1 MTIDV
6 PTESTPAPGSRWGR
20 VAALIDER
28 VDAEQAPVVRAFAEA
43 YLHRIDAEDAADPDL
58 LFHEMMGLFAVAS
71 SRNGRPAA
79 VRAFNPAVAEHGY
92 DPGGSVVETN
102 TDDLP
107 YLVDSVTAELRS
119 RGLQIR
125 SVRHPIVGTER
136 DHTGKLLR
144 VVGARDAARRESVM
158 HFELAER
165 LDEVQL
171 QEVADAVERVL
182 GDVRRVVADFPAM
195 TQRIGAMVE
204 YCRRGAGR
212 YAFDEVNEAI
222 AFLRWLLEGT
232 FTFLGYREYE
242 VKDGFLRV
250 VPGSGLGLLS
260 DEQSSYL
267 HQPQPVESL
276 SPPVQKRIREGE
288 LLLITKTNRLSP
300 VHRRAR
306 MDYIGVR
313 WETDDGA
320 LVGEAR
326 LLGLFT
332 STAYAAPAAETPL
345 LNHRL
350 RRILEAEDLIEGSHD
365 HRAAVAIFSSFPK
378 DDLFGAT
385 TDDLRNAVVALL
397 NLKPDQVRLLGRRSD
412 DGRSAALIV
421 ALPAGRYTAQ
431 LAERLEH
438 ALMEAYGADTVE
450 QHLVLGEQFSH
461 ARVHFT
467 VHGPDGLRD
476 VDFRALERR
485 VHDLTRT
492 WDDAVASAM
501 SSTHGTRVAH
511 ALAAKWGPRFPDFY
525 KVATEP
531 HLAAHDIENLERLE
545 VSEDDFLVGLQ
556 NAAGKS
562 GPRTRLSLYKR
573 GGKVALSDFLPILEH
588 VGLRVHDERPTRLQ
602 HGEGDTFIQNF
613 GVLGPDGEPLD
624 LADAG
629 ERVADLVAAV
639 RRGDTES
646 DWLNRLVVKA
656 GLTWQ
661 QVAVLRAYRTYRQR
675 VNARFGARY
684 DADAFASHPLTTG
697 LLVRYF
703 ELRFDPG
710 RERDAEAEAALR
722 EQIVAEFDLIESL
735 DEDRILRDQ
744 LALIDATLRT
754 NAFRPGRGALAIKF
768 RSADVPGMPQP
779 APFVEIFVH
788 HTELEGIHL
797 RGGLVARG
805 GLRWSDRLDFRTE
818 VWGLMRA
825 QMTKNAVIVPTGAKG
840 GFIVKRR
847 PDDPAELRAAVEDR
861 YRSFIRAL
869 LDVTDNIVE
878 GAVVHPPGMRV
889 LDGEDPYFVVA
900 ADKGTATF
908 SDIANEIAE
917 DEYGFWLGD
926 AFASGGSAGYDHKG
940 LGITA
945 RGAWESVKRLFR
957 ELGMDPA
964 RDEFTAVGI
973 GDMSGDVFGNGMLL
987 SDRMKLVAAYDH
999 RHVFVDPD
1007 PDPAASWT
1015 ERRRLFELPRSS
1027 WHDYSRDLLSEC
1039 GGIYPRS
1046 AKSIELTPRACE
1058 ALGIPVPATPMTP
1071 DEVIRA
1077 ILRAPVDLLW
1087 NGGIGT
1093 VVKASDETDAD
1104 ARDRASDAI
1113 RVDAAD
1119 LRCRVVGEGGN
1130 LGFTQRARVEFAAAG
1145 GRINADFI
1153 DNSGGVD
1160 CSDHEVNLKILLG
1173 IAEARGELDRE
1184 GRNELLRAVADD
1196 VVAHVLSDN
1205 YRQARILSRE
1215 VDASAGRIYA
1225 YEDLMETLE
1234 SEGVLTRAAEALPP
1248 EQQLGARR
1256 RTNLGLH
1263 RPELAVLLANAKRS
1277 LTDSLLESDLI
1288 EDPWLARELSGYFPG
1303 KVLEHFGDLLGE
1315 HRLRRELIATLVANE
1330 LVDLLGSSFV
1340 NRLTTELGASPAAV
1354 VRAYRIARDVTG
1366 AVGRFAAVD
1375 ALDAAVDRTVE
1386 AELVGGAERLLDT
1399 ITRWYLAHGEPGPLE
1414 ATITAAHD
1422 GFERLED
1429 SLEMASPEEAQEVV
1443 ERLVAAGV
1451 PETTAR
1457 AHSLIR
1463 WLMYAPDVLRVA
1475 ERSGREVEEA
1485 SEAFLVMNA
1494 RVRFRWLLD
1503 ELDALPAAQ
1512 RVHRWAVN
1520 ALRDDARRARAELV
1534 SLALAESPGSSP
1546 ADAVEAFLESR
1557 DAKCSH
1563 LAGVMRSLSA
1573 SGADLAGLMVAVR
1586 ELRAL
1591 AD

>member
-1 MTIDV
+1 M
-6 PTESTPAPGSRWGR
+6 PTEEQPAPGSRWDR
-20 VAALIDER
+20 VTALIDER
-28 VDAEQAPVVRAFAEA
+28 VEPEQAPLVRAFAEA
-43 YLHRIDAEDAADPDL
+43 YLHRLEAEELDPQPLFYEMLNLCALAA
-58 LFHEMMGLFAVAS
+58 
-71 SRNGRPAA
+71 SRGAKPAA
-79 VRAFNPAVAEHGY
+79 VRAFNPTVAEHGY
-92 DPGGSVVETN
+92 DPGASVVETN

-107 YLVDSVTAELRS
+107 YLVDSVSSELRA

-136 DHTGKLLR
+136 DHTGRVLR

-158 HFELAER
+158 HFELTTR

-171 QEVADAVERVL
+171 QEVTAAVESVL
-182 GDVRRVVADFPAM
+182 ADVRRVVADFPAM

-212 YAFDEVNEAI
+212 YAFDDVNEAM

-242 VKDGFLRV
+242 AKDGFLSV
-250 VPGSGLGLLS
+250 VPGSGLGLLA
-260 DEQSSYL
+260 DEDSSYL
-267 HQPQPVESL
+267 HEPQPIETL

-313 WETDDGA
+313 WERAEDGA
-320 LVGEAR
+320 VMEAR

-332 STAYAAPAAETPL
+332 TTAYAAPAAETPL

-365 HRAAVAIFSSFPK
+365 HRAAVDIFSSFPK
-378 DDLFGAT
+378 DDLFGAS

-397 NLKPDQVRLLGRRSD
+397 NLKPDQVRLLGRRSA

-421 ALPAGRYTAQ
+421 ALPMERYTAQ

-438 ALMEAYGADTVE
+438 TLCEAYGADTVE
-450 QHLVLGEQFSH
+450 NHLVLGEQFQH

-476 VDFRALERR
+476 VDFRALEQR

-492 WDDAVASAM
+492 WDDAVAGAM
-501 SSTHGTRVAH
+501 TATHGGRRARE
-511 ALAAKWGPRFPDFY
+511 LAAKWGASFPEFY

-545 VSEDDFLVGLQ
+545 AAEDDFLVALQ
-556 NAAGKS
+556 NAEGKS

-588 VGLRVHDERPTRLQ
+588 VGLRVHDERPTRLK
-602 HGEGDTFIQNF
+602 HGDGDTFIQNF
-613 GVLGPDGEPLD
+613 GVLGPDGAPLD

-646 DWLNRLVVKA
+646 DWLNRLVVIA

-675 VNARFGARY
+675 VNARFGAKY

-703 ELRFDPG
+703 ELRMDPS
-710 RERDAEAEAALR
+710 REPDPEAEAALR
-722 EQIVAEFDLIESL
+722 EEIVSEFDLIESL

-744 LALIDATLRT
+744 LALIEATLRT
-754 NAFRPGRGALAIKF
+754 NAFRPGRGALAIKL

-788 HTELEGIHL
+788 HTHLEGIHL

-840 GFIVKRR
+840 GFIVKQR
-847 PDDPAELRAAVEDR
+847 PDDPGELRAAVEDR

-869 LDVTDNIVE
+869 LDVTDNIVD
-878 GAVVHPPGMRV
+878 GAVVHPPGVRV

-908 SDIANEIAE
+908 SDIANAIAE

-957 ELGMDPA
+957 ELGLDPA

-1007 PDPAASWT
+1007 PDPAASWK
-1015 ERRRLFELPRSS
+1015 ERKRLFELPRSS
-1027 WHDYSRDLLSEC
+1027 WDDYSRELISEG
-1039 GGIYPRS
+1039 GGIYPRT
-1046 AKSIELTPRACE
+1046 AKSIELSEAACA
-1058 ALGIPVPATPMTP
+1058 ALGIERRPMPP

-1093 VVKASDETDAD
+1093 VVKASDESDAD

-1130 LGFTQRARVEFAAAG
+1130 LGFTQRARIEFAATG

-1173 IAEARGELDRE
+1173 IAEARGELDRPA
-1184 GRNELLRAVADD
+1184 RNELLRAVAED
-1196 VVAHVLSDN
+1196 VVVHVLSDN

-1215 VDASAGRIYA
+1215 VEASASRIYA
-1225 YEDLMETLE
+1225 YEDLMEALE
-1234 SEGVLTRAAEALPP
+1234 REEVMTRAAESLPG
-1248 EQQLGARR
+1248 EQLLGARR
-1256 RTNLGLH
+1256 RNGLGLH
-1263 RPELAVLLANAKRS
+1263 RPELAVLIANAKRS
-1277 LTDSLLESDLI
+1277 LTDSLLETDLI
-1288 EDPWLARELSGYFPG
+1288 EDPWLGRELRAYFPG
-1303 KVLEHFGDLLGE
+1303 KVLERFGHLLGE

-1330 LVDLLGSSFV
+1330 VVDLLGSSFV
-1340 NRLTTELGASPAAV
+1340 NRLTTELGHAPAAV

-1366 AVGRFAAVD
+1366 AVGRFAAID
-1375 ALDAAVDRTVE
+1375 ALDAGVDRAIE
-1386 AELVGGAERLLDT
+1386 AELVEGAERLVDT
-1399 ITRWYLAHGEPGPLE
+1399 ITRWYLAHGGTGPLE
-1414 ATITAAHD
+1414 PLITAAHD

-1429 SLEMASPEEAQEVV
+1429 AMEMAPPEEAREIAD
-1443 ERLVAAGV
+1443 RLIAAGV

-1475 ERSGREVEEA
+1475 EQSGREVEEA
-1485 SEAFLVMNA
+1485 SAAFLLMNA

-1520 ALRDDARRARAELV
+1520 ALRDDARQARAQLV
-1534 SLALAESPGSSP
+1534 SLALAESPDVSP
-1546 ADAVEAFLESR
+1546 EEAVEAFLATRE
-1557 DAKCSH
+1557 AKWSH
-1563 LAGVMRSLSA
+1563 LAGVMRSME
-1573 SGADLAGLMVAVR
+1573 SGGSDLAGLMVAVR

>member
-1 MTIDV
+1 MT
-6 PTESTPAPGSRWGR
+6 TEEQPAPGSRWDR

-43 YLHRIDAEDAADPDL
+43 YLHRLDAEDAADPEP
-58 LFHEMMGLFAVAS
+58 LFHEMIGLFALAS
-71 SRNGRPAA
+71 SRDGKPAA
-79 VRAFNPAVAEHGY
+79 VRAFNPVAGEHGY

-107 YLVDSVTAELRS
+107 YLVDSVAAELRS

-136 DHTGKLLR
+136 DHTGALLR

-158 HFELAER
+158 HFELATR

-171 QEVADAVERVL
+171 QEVEAAVEKVL
-182 GDVRRVVADFPAM
+182 ADVRRVVADFPAM

-242 VKDGFLRV
+242 AKDGFLRV
-250 VPGSGLGLLS
+250 VPGSGLGLLT
-260 DEQSSYL
+260 DEGSSYL
-267 HQPQPVESL
+267 HEPQAIDSL

-332 STAYAAPAAETPL
+332 TTAYSAPAAETPL

-365 HRAAVAIFSSFPK
+365 HRAAVDIYSSFPK
-378 DDLFGAT
+378 DDLFGASAE
-385 TDDLRNAVVALL
+385 DLRNAVVALL
-397 NLKPDQVRLLGRRSD
+397 NLKPDQVRLLGRRSA

-421 ALPAGRYTAQ
+421 ALPTERYTAQ
-431 LAERLEH
+431 LADRLEQT
-438 ALMEAYGADTVE
+438 LTEAYGADTVE

-467 VHGPDGLRD
+467 VHAPDGLRD
-476 VDFRALERR
+476 VDFTALEKR
-485 VHDLTRT
+485 VYQLTRT
-492 WDDAVASAM
+492 WDDAVASEMAAL
-501 SSTHGTRVAH
+501 HGARA
-511 ALAAKWGPRFPDFY
+511 ARDLAAKWGPRFPEFY

-545 VSEDDFLVGLQ
+545 ASEDDFLVGLQ
-556 NAAGKS
+556 NAEGKS

-588 VGLRVHDERPTRLQ
+588 VGLRVHDERPTRLK
-602 HGEGDTFIQNF
+602 HGDGDTFIQNF
-613 GVLGPDGEPLD
+613 GVLGPDGAPLD
-624 LADAG
+624 LVECGD
-629 ERVADLVAAV
+629 RLADLVSAV
-639 RRGDTES
+639 RRGETES
-646 DWLNRLVVKA
+646 DWLNRLVVSA
-656 GLTWQ
+656 GLNWR

-675 VNARFGARY
+675 VGARFGAKY
-684 DADAFASHPLTTG
+684 EADAFAKHPLTTG

-703 ELRFDPG
+703 ELRFDPAS
-710 RERDAEAEAALR
+710 EPDPDAEEALR
-722 EQIVAEFDLIESL
+722 AEIISEFDLIESL

-744 LALIDATLRT
+744 LALIEATLRT
-754 NAFRPGRGALAIKF
+754 NAFQPERGALAIKL

-788 HTELEGIHL
+788 HTALEGIHL

-840 GFIVKRR
+840 GFIVKQR

-861 YRSFIRAL
+861 YRTFIRAL
-869 LDVTDNIVE
+869 LDLADNIVD
-878 GAVVHPPGMRV
+878 GAVVHPPGVRV

-917 DEYGFWLGD
+917 QEYGFWLGD

-1007 PDPAASWT
+1007 PDPAASWA
-1015 ERRRLFELPRSS
+1015 ERKRLFELPRSS
-1027 WHDYSRDLLSEC
+1027 WDDYSRELLSEG

-1046 AKSIELTPRACE
+1046 AKSIELSAAACAALGVEPRA
-1058 ALGIPVPATPMTP
+1058 MTP

-1077 ILRAPVDLLW
+1077 ILRAPIDLLW

-1093 VVKASDETDAD
+1093 VVKASEETDAD

-1113 RVDAAD
+1113 RVDASD

-1130 LGFTQRARVEFAAAG
+1130 LGFTQRARIEFAAGG
-1145 GRINADFI
+1145 GRVNADFI
-1153 DNSGGVD
+1153 DNAGGVD

-1173 IAEARGELDRE
+1173 LAEARGELDRP

-1215 VDASAGRIYA
+1215 VDASAARIYA
-1225 YEDLMETLE
+1225 YEDLMDALE
-1234 SEGVLTRAAEALPP
+1234 SEGVMTRAAESLPG
-1248 EQQLGARR
+1248 EQLLGARR
-1256 RTNLGLH
+1256 RTGLGLH

-1277 LTDSLLESDLI
+1277 LTDSLLETDLI
-1288 EDPWLARELSGYFPG
+1288 EDPWLERELRGYFPS
-1303 KVLEHFGDLLGE
+1303 KVLERFGHLLGE

-1330 LVDLLGSSFV
+1330 VVDLLGSSFV
-1340 NRLTTELGASPAAV
+1340 SRLATELGASPSEI

-1366 AVGRFAAVD
+1366 AVGRFAAID
-1375 ALDAAVDRTVE
+1375 ALAPDVDRVVE
-1386 AELVGGAERLLDT
+1386 AELVGGAERLVDT
-1399 ITRWYLAHGEPGPLE
+1399 ITRWYLAHGEAGPLE
-1414 ATITAAHD
+1414 PMITAAHD

-1429 SLEMASPEEAQEVV
+1429 AMEMAPPEESSEIV
-1443 ERLVAAGV
+1443 ERLTAAGV

-1475 ERSGREVEEA
+1475 EQAGREVEEA
-1485 SEAFLVMNA
+1485 NEAFMVMNA

-1503 ELDALPAAQ
+1503 QLDALPAAQ

-1520 ALRDDARRARAELV
+1520 ALRDDARQARAYLV
-1534 SLALAESPGSSP
+1534 SLALAESPAATP
-1546 ADAVEAFLESR
+1546 EEAVDAFLSTREVR
-1557 DAKCSH
+1557 CSH
-1563 LAGVMRSLSA
+1563 LAGVITSLSA
-1573 SGADLAGLMVAVR
+1573 EGTDLAGLMVAVR